1 MLVSSI
7 VILFV
12 TLFGGY
18 LLRRLLPTVRGEAL
32 SLWLNRYVIYIALPA
47 LVLVYIPRIDPDASV
62 WTPVLSA
69 WGLFLLSSLAV
80 VIVGRISRWPREI
93 VGALLFTVPY
103 GNTSFLGVP
112 FTRAFFGESG
122 LPYTLLYDQLG
133 SFLILSTIGVVV
145 LALYTSQS
153 ISPIRIVTKIVTF
166 PAFPALIV
174 AFFLIGARYPS
185 WLAIPLEYL
194 AASLAPAAMLS
205 IGLQLKLRFAAHETR
220 PFLFAMAV
228 KLILAPTL
236 LLGFFFLIDAHDL
249 ASRVSVFE
257 AGMAPMVSSATMAI
271 LANLNR
277 QFVASVLGYG
287 IVLSFG
293 TLPVVYWVVQYY
305 LG

>member
-1 MLVSSI
+1 MSSI
-7 VILFV
+7 LILFA
-12 TLFGGY
+12 TLTGGY
-18 LLRRLLPTVRGEAL
+18 FLRRLLPSARGEAL
-32 SLWLNRYVIYIALPA
+32 SLWLNRYVIYVALPA
-47 LVLVYIPRIDPDASV
+47 LVLVYIPRINPNASV

-80 VIVGRISRWPREI
+80 VIIGRIASWQREI

-112 FTRAFFGESG
+112 FTRAFFGEPG

-145 LALYTSQS
+145 LAFYTSQS
-153 ISPIRIVTKIVTF
+153 VSPIRIVTKIVTF
-166 PAFPALIV
+166 PAFPALIIS
-174 AFFLIGARYPS
+174 FFLIGIHYPS
-185 WLAIPLEYL
+185 WLAVPLEGL

-205 IGLQLKLRFAAHETR
+205 IGLQLKLRFAPHEMH
-220 PFLFAMAV
+220 PFLFAMLI
-228 KLILAPTL
+228 KLLLAPTL
-236 LLGFFFLIDAHDL
+236 LLGFFLLTGHHDL
-249 ASRVSVFE
+249 AARVSVFE

-293 TLPVVYWVVQYY
+293 TLPVVYWVVESF
-305 LG
+305 LN

>member
-1 MLVSSI
+1 MSSI
-7 VILFV
+7 LILFA
-12 TLFGGY
+12 TLTGGY
-18 LLRRLLPTVRGEAL
+18 FLRRLLPSARGEAL
-32 SLWLNRYVIYIALPA
+32 SLWLNRYVIYVALPA

-80 VIVGRISRWPREI
+80 VIAGRVARWPREI

-103 GNTSFLGVP
+103 GNTSFIGVP
-112 FTRAFFGESG
+112 FTRAFFGEPG
-122 LPYTLLYDQLG
+122 LPYTLLYDQVG

-145 LALYTSQS
+145 LAFYTSQS
-153 ISPIRIVTKIVTF
+153 VSQIRIVTRIVTF

-174 AFFLIGARYPS
+174 SFFLIGIHYPS
-185 WLAIPLEYL
+185 WLAAPLEGL

-205 IGLQLKLRFAAHETR
+205 IGLQLKLRFAPHETR
-220 PFLFAMAV
+220 PFLFAMLI
-228 KLILAPTL
+228 KLIIAPAL
-236 LLGFFFLIDAHDL
+236 LLAFFLLTAHHDL
-249 ASRVSVFE
+249 AARISVFE

-287 IVLSFG
+287 IVLSFA
-293 TLPVVYWVVQYY
+293 TLPVVYWVVQVF
-305 LG
+305 LN

>member
-1 MLVSSI
+1 MSSI
-7 VILFV
+7 LILFT
-12 TLFGGY
+12 TLTGGY
-18 LLRRLLPTVRGEAL
+18 LLRRLLPPLRGEAL

-80 VIVGRISRWPREI
+80 VIVGRIARWPREI

-145 LALYTSQS
+145 LAFYTSQS
-153 ISPIRIVTKIVTF
+153 ISPVRIVTKIVTF
-166 PAFPALIV
+166 PAFPALII
-174 AFFLIGARYPS
+174 AFFLIGVDYPS
-185 WLAIPLEYL
+185 WLAIPLKYL

-205 IGLQLKLRFAAHETR
+205 IGLQLKLRFASHETR
-220 PFLFAMAV
+220 PFFFAMAV

-249 ASRVSVFE
+249 AARVSVFE

-293 TLPVVYWVVQYY
+293 TLPVVYWVVGYF
-305 LG
+305 LGV